1 MSISSSFDVSRYADL
16 LGETKELSLRNKMPR
31 SKIVFL
37 FTFALFGMFAIEF
50 FMKVNS
56 HKYECSYDKMAFNI
70 RT

>member
-1 MSISSSFDVSRYADL
+1 
-16 LGETKELSLRNKMPR
+16 MPR

-56 HKYECSYDKMAFNI
+56 QKYECSYDKMAFNI

>member
-16 LGETKELSLRNKMPR
+16 LGETKELSLRNQMPR

-50 FMKVNS
+50 FMKVSS